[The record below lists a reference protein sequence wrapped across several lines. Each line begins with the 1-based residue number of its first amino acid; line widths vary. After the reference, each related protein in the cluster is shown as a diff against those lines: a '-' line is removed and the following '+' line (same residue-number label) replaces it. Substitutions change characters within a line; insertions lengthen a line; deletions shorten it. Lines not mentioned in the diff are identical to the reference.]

1 MLMTFDLGF
10 AKPLTSSAPEQ
21 SDIQQALED
30 AVVRLNQVLDEDGDT
45 EDEGIQDI
53 DNEAH
58 ESVHPMPLVP
68 AVAQV
73 QSEIFILHFFSGR
86 RTDGVLT
93 RNKSRDQ
100 FGTSATCGSLFAVC
114 GSSRVN
120 A

>member
-1 MLMTFDLGF
+1 MTFDLGF

-58 ESVHPMPLVP
+58 ESVHPMPLVRP
-68 AVAQV
+68 KPP
-73 QSEIFILHFFSGR
+73 G
-86 RTDGVLT
+86 
-93 RNKSRDQ
+93 
-100 FGTSATCGSLFAVC
+100 
-114 GSSRVN
+114 
-120 A
+120 